1 MHVHRRGVSR
11 HAPRKQVVVGHPLSI
26 PQVLTVGTHNGY
38 LHSFLASLPMVYDYN
53 GTRVLYLTSLL
64 EMTIMDV
71 TRRQT
76 VARIELES
84 EPAFCGLGP
93 SHAAMGMNNQV
104 RALGARGAG
113 RYRSYFFLFTGRRER
128 RGGDTATILFTGVNR
143 EVVEN
148 SQLTG

>member
-1 MHVHRRGVSR
+1 MHDNV
-11 HAPRKQVVVGHPLSI
+11 

-104 RALGARGAG
+104 RALGTKGCRALPMCTDPTFPASLFPASLEGTRQGALMPCG
-113 RYRSYFFLFTGRRER
+113 
-128 RGGDTATILFTGVNR
+128 R
-143 EVVEN
+143 EVC
-148 SQLTG
+148 